1 MARPLEDE
9 PLRASILDRLSGLDK
24 VGRFAGRQNLEE
36 FIASVHRDLQS
47 LLNSRWRIS
56 QWPPDLD
63 ELENSLV
70 NYGIPDFTGA
80 NMSSPNDR
88 TLFCE
93 LVEKAIRSQDP
104 RFISVR
110 IRFRDNPDQIDRTL
124 HFQIEAVLKASP
136 EQAEVT
142 FDTDV
147 DPNTHRILVK
157 LNP

>member
-9 PLRASILDRLSGLDK
+9 PLRASILDRLSGLEK

-36 FIASVHRDLQS
+36 FIASVHRDLQA

-70 NYGIPDFTGA
+70 NYGIPDFTGS
-80 NMSSPNDR
+80 NMSAPKDR

-93 LVEKAIRSQDP
+93 LVEKAIRLQDP

-124 HFQIEAVLKASP
+124 HFQIEAVLRASP
-136 EQAEVT
+136 EPAEVT
-142 FDTDV
+142 FDTDI
-147 DPNTHRILVK
+147 DPNSHRILVK